1 MFSHNLIKRSLVA
14 GLAIGAASLP
24 AAAQARPVEASA
36 SPVASSALRTASVQ
50 QQLARLHAD
59 VQQRF
64 AAEGGWPSV
73 ASSVPSVM
81 TSQGGFQWGD
91 AGIGAA
97 GMIVLF
103 GTGATAAGAMR
114 RRRPQRPVTG

>member
-1 MFSHNLIKRSLVA
+1 MSKHYLIKGSLLSGLGVA
-14 GLAIGAASLP
+14 AVAFPSGAQAMFLTGGVGGPVAPTRTHALTRPLAAASSP
-24 AAAQARPVEASA
+24 RPTASA
-36 SPVASSALRTASVQ
+36 QGV
-50 QQLARLHAD
+50 
-59 VQQRF
+59 
-64 AAEGGWPSV
+64 
-73 ASSVPSVM
+73 SSV
-81 TSQGGFQWGD
+81 TSSSRGFQWGD